1 MANRWRNV
9 WCSLSVPLTTTTVAA
24 VAAVVGVARS
34 LAHKFRVP
42 QPELVSWIEK
52 RCVGGETLDGNIDEF
67 RLIERLVGRL
77 SSMDGEDGVLTGIGD
92 DAAVLS
98 HPAGMDLL
106 VTTDTVI
113 DEIHFAKSTMDYP
126 DVGYKAVAVSISD
139 IAAMGGRPQS
149 VVLALTVPTDFEVAA
164 LESIY
169 DGIDEVCRRYQCRV
183 VGGNMARCDGPL
195 TITSTVTGVVPHQTA
210 VLRSGAK
217 PGDVI
222 FVTGDLGA
230 SAAGLAFLQGDVAM
244 PGDEAVFLTV
254 RHRRP
259 NPQVFAGEV
268 LREAGATSLND
279 ISDGLASELNEISNA
294 SGIRLRVEADRLPIA
309 PAVRNFAR
317 RSGKDPLSFAWYG
330 GEDYQLVG
338 TAPSFA
344 FARALARCQSAGV
357 PITQIGRVESGD
369 GVVAETDGRLEVI
382 SPGGF
387 NHFRPSHS

>member
-1 MANRWRNV
+1 M
-9 WCSLSVPLTTTTVAA
+9 
-24 VAAVVGVARS
+24 
-34 LAHKFRVP
+34 
-42 QPELVSWIEK
+42 
-52 RCVGGETLDGNIDEF
+52 DGTIDEF
-67 RLIERLVGRL
+67 ALIDRLVGRL
-77 SSMDGEDGVLTGIGD
+77 RDMDGEDPVLIGIGD
-92 DAAVLS
+92 DAAVIR
-98 HPAGMDLL
+98 HPEGMDLL
-106 VTTDTVI
+106 VTTDTVV
-113 DEIHFAKSTMDYP
+113 ENIHFAKSTMDYP
-126 DVGYKAVAVSISD
+126 DVGYKAIAVSISD

-149 VVLALTVPTDFEVAA
+149 VVLAFTVPTSLPIAA

-183 VGGNMARCDGPL
+183 VGGNLARCEGPL

-222 FVTGDLGA
+222 FVTGDVG
-230 SAAGLAFLQGDVAM
+230 SSSAGLAFLQGNVPM
-244 PGDEAVFLTV
+244 PGDDAVFLTV

-279 ISDGLASELNEISNA
+279 ISDGLASELNEIAKA
-294 SGIRLRVEADRLPIA
+294 SQVRLRVEADRLPIA

-317 RSGKDPLSFAWYG
+317 KSGKDSLSFAWYG

-357 PITQIGRVESGD
+357 QLTQIGRVESGD
-369 GVVAETDGRLEVI
+369 GVVADVDGRLEVL

-387 NHFRPSHS
+387 NHFRD